1 MSLSKKERARVL
13 KQHCGVINE
22 DDAVDPRHYFY
33 NKRSGKDKFRKAF
46 QLCRQVSETLQMVL
60 TGDDP
65 MLDGLTIVDVVPAPD
80 SRRMLVIVGLDAA
93 SVESASQMQEIHQQ
107 LSRHVPRLRGEI
119 ARSINRRKTPQL
131 VFEITTST
139 R

>member
-13 KQHCGVINE
+13 QQHCGVINE
-22 DDAVDPRHYFY
+22 DDAVDPRHYFN
-33 NKRSGKDKFRKAF
+33 NKRKAKSKFRKAF
-46 QLCRQVSETLQMVL
+46 QLCRQVSETLQLTL

-65 MLDGLTIVDVVPAPD
+65 VLDGLMIVDVVPAPD
-80 SRRMLVIVGLDAA
+80 ARRMLVIVGLDAA
-93 SVESASQMQEIHQQ
+93 NVESASHIEQVHERLCQH
-107 LSRHVPRLRGEI
+107 LPRLRSEI

-131 VFEITTST
+131 IFEITTSN